1 MARETIFIP
10 HGMVALN
17 AKHTY
22 PIVAVTPES
31 ALQATCVSHYLER
44 CVNYLSIDDL
54 LIPVTRS
61 EYNLFIV
68 IPRKPPNL
76 PG

>member
-1 MARETIFIP
+1 MALETIFIP

-22 PIVAVTPES
+22 PIVAVTPQS
-31 ALQATCVSHYLER
+31 ALQATCVPHYHER
-44 CVNYLSIDDL
+44 CVNYISIDDL

-61 EYNLFIV
+61 E
-68 IPRKPPNL
+68 
-76 PG
+76 